1 MSKMM
6 SVFEKL
12 NLVEK
17 VDVETINNKVAEM
30 DSVDDVNE
38 MDDTRDYDDI
48 EENEISYESINND
61 NYNMGQKNKFESNM
75 TINEI
80 YSTYDLANSNIN
92 TIFMLGNF
100 INALP
105 ENLPYDIRKKTVMNI
120 INASN
125 TDLNKLISDG
135 EKRLSVLK
143 QFADEFYSTI
153 EASISNS
160 NAEIAK
166 LSALIESYKEQINI
180 KTTMLEEQN
189 HIIKY
194 EAQKINSI
202 IDFFSNGD

>member
-17 VDVETINNKVAEM
+17 VDAKTISN
-30 DSVDDVNE
+30 SDVQKDNIHNE
-38 MDDTRDYDDI
+38 KDMREVQDYMV
-48 EENEISYESINND
+48 ENEIEYENNKSNNHNLD
-61 NYNMGQKNKFESNM
+61 QKNKFQSNM
-75 TINEI
+75 TIDEI
-80 YSTYDLANSNIN
+80 YSTFDLANSDIN

-105 ENLPYDIRKKTVMNI
+105 ENLPYDVKKKTVMNI
-120 INASN
+120 INASK
-125 TDLNKLISDG
+125 TDLNKLVADG

-143 QFADEFYSTI
+143 KFSDDFYTNI
-153 EASISNS
+153 ESSVSNYNS
-160 NAEIAK
+160 EIAK
-166 LSALIESYKEQINI
+166 LSALIESHKEQINI

-202 IDFFSNGD
+202 IDFFSNGE

>member
-17 VDVETINNKVAEM
+17 VDTEAINKNNSQQDNSIYE
-30 DSVDDVNE
+30 NE
-38 MDDTRDYDDI
+38 MEKTQDYKMEDTDYDNVSADYDL
-48 EENEISYESINND
+48 E
-61 NYNMGQKNKFESNM
+61 QKNKFESNM

-80 YSTYDLANSNIN
+80 YSEYDLINSNIN
-92 TIFMLGNF
+92 TVFMLGNF

-105 ENLPYDIRKKTVMNI
+105 ENLPNDIKKKTVMNI

-125 TDLNKLISDG
+125 TDLNNLITDG
-135 EKRLSVLK
+135 EKRLNVLK
-143 QFADEFYSTI
+143 QFSDDFYSTI
-153 EASISNS
+153 EASVSSYNT
-160 NAEIAK
+160 EIAK
-166 LSALIESYKEQINI
+166 LTTLIEDYKEQISI
-180 KTTMLEEQN
+180 KTNMLEEQN
-189 HIIKY
+189 HVIKY